1 CVIELTAAVAVGQ
14 LLFLTNKESGREI
27 VTQVIRKRDFKP
39 TSCYVELEFTEPAS
53 GFWGVEF
60 PEIDAKD
67 DALKGGIPEKFE
79 EAEPIVDDTPQA
91 PPPDAAEVA
100 RLRQEVEALK
110 LQLKS
115 LTPPAEELKPASAKI
130 EVMDPNEPKP
140 EIAKPEEVAKS

>member
-1 CVIELTAAVAVGQ
+1 MHGMGSVSSEQGAERRIESKKQPLDLELPVTATGARPGDQSAKRELFTETTETVLVFENGCVIELTAAVAVGQ

-53 GFWGVEF
+53 GFWGAVEF

-79 EAEPIVDDTPQA
+79 E
-91 PPPDAAEVA
+91 
-100 RLRQEVEALK
+100 
-110 LQLKS
+110 
-115 LTPPAEELKPASAKI
+115 
-130 EVMDPNEPKP
+130 
-140 EIAKPEEVAKS
+140 